1 MVATH
6 RQEEG
11 SFAGLMMDEEG
22 SPRSIDVMAGSFD
35 TGVIR

>member
-6 RQEEG
+6 GQEEG
-11 SFAGLMMDEEG
+11 NFTGLMMDDEG

-35 TGVIR
+35 TGVVR